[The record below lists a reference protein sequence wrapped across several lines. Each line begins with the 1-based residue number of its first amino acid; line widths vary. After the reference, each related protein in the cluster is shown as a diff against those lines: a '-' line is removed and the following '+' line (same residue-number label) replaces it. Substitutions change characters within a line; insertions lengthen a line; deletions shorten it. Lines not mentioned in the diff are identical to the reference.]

1 VYSFII
7 YLNIMYLQIRK
18 AKLVKNEYWKND
30 IFINMISLYDDNWK
44 FVKFVKLND
53 YTLQSLLS
61 EKIFLSNN
69 PLIPWQTS
77 N

>member
-1 VYSFII
+1 
-7 YLNIMYLQIRK
+7 MYLQIRK

-61 EKIFLSNN
+61 EKIFLSTN

>member
-1 VYSFII
+1 
-7 YLNIMYLQIRK
+7 MYLQIRK

>member
-1 VYSFII
+1 
-7 YLNIMYLQIRK
+7 MYLQIKK
-18 AKLVKNEYWKND
+18 AKLVKNQYWKND

-53 YTLQSLLS
+53 YTLQALLS
-61 EKIFLSNN
+61 EKIFLSTN

>member
-1 VYSFII
+1 
-7 YLNIMYLQIRK
+7 MHLQIRK
-18 AKLVKNEYWKND
+18 AKLVKNEFWKND

-53 YTLQSLLS
+53 YTLQTLLS

-69 PLIPWQTS
+69 PKK
-77 N
+77 ND